1 MDQTPTTVSERSA
14 EWWHAANARMRRRK
28 RLRGMLARLPVEEQF
43 DAFRW
48 LLDELP
54 ALADVMQ
61 EGILDF
67 EDARDAR
74 PPLRL
79 VKS

>member
-1 MDQTPTTVSERSA
+1 MDLTLTTASDWCA
-14 EWWHAANARMRRRK
+14 EVRADGARMRRRK
-28 RLRGMLARLPVEEQF
+28 RLRGMLARLPIDEQF

-61 EGILDF
+61 EALWDF
-67 EDARDAR
+67 EEARETR
-74 PPLRL
+74 PPLA
-79 VKS
+79 S